1 MHILLD
7 MDGVIADFER
17 GFLRIWQKQHP
28 EKIHIPLEE
37 RNSHF
42 IVDQYPKE
50 YKELINQIMTSPG
63 FFLSLEP
70 VDGSIQ
76 AINELKTMG
85 AEIFICTTPLS
96 EYKNCVLEKYEWI
109 EKHLGFEWTK
119 KIILTTD
126 KTLIKGD
133 YLIDDQPQIIGVDT
147 PTWEHIIYDLPKN
160 RFAETKKRLS
170 WQNWKNVIPNLN
182 QGLST

>member
-1 MHILLD
+1 MRILLD
-7 MDGVIADFER
+7 MDGVIADFEK
-17 GFLRIWQKQHP
+17 GFLRIWQEKHP
-28 EKIHIPLEE
+28 EKLYIPLEE

-50 YKELINQIMTSPG
+50 YKDLINQIMAGAG

-76 AINELKTMG
+76 SINEIQAMG
-85 AEIFICTTPLS
+85 IEIFICTTPLS
-96 EYKNCVLEKYEWI
+96 EYKNCVLEKYEWV

-119 KIILTTD
+119 KIILTKD

-133 YLIDDQPQIIGVDT
+133 YLIDDQPQITGVEV
-147 PTWEHIIYDLPKN
+147 PSWEHIIYDLPKN
-160 RFAETKKRLS
+160 RLEKTKSRLS
-170 WQNWKNVIPNLN
+170 WQNWKNIIPFPIY
-182 QGLST
+182 